1 MTYSSRGI
9 VLSIENFGEADRYI
23 QFFTKDWGMI
33 SVLAKSARKSKRR
46 YVGGLDL
53 FCHNEIFLR
62 GDPKDR
68 PYLNELSVLN
78 SFPKLREELD
88 KVLLAGKIVQWIT
101 RLANTPTPMP
111 SIYSLLGQSLA
122 LIEKEQNLEKLEL
135 LNTVFKLRLLCLLG
149 LKPRVDVCAKCEGK
163 DDIEGIF
170 DLNSGGILCRL
181 CAPKANFAENLVL
194 NPSQRNLVNIADQLK
209 LSHWDEISFPQELL
223 FSVNRLMTQ
232 FASFHTQVQLPL

>member
-1 MTYSSRGI
+1 MTYSSKGI

-23 QFFTKDWGMI
+23 QFLTKDWGVI

-78 SFPKLREELD
+78 SFPKLRENLD
-88 KVLLAGKIVQWIT
+88 KVLLAGKIAHWIKK
-101 RLANTPTPMP
+101 LANTPTPMP
-111 SIYSLLGQSLA
+111 AIYSLMGQSLA
-122 LIEKEQNLEKLEL
+122 LIEKEQNIEKLDL
-135 LNTVFKLRLLCLLG
+135 LNTVFKLKLLSLIG
-149 LKPRVDVCAKCEGK
+149 LKPRVDTCAKCESEE
-163 DDIEGIF
+163 DIEGVF

-181 CAPKANFAENLVL
+181 CSPKADFTGAFTL
-194 NPSQRNLVNIADQLK
+194 NPTQRNLVNVADQIK
-209 LSHWDEISFPQELL
+209 LTCWDDISFSPELL
-223 FSVNRLMTQ
+223 SSINRLTTQ
-232 FASFHTQVQLPL
+232 FASFHTQVKLPI